1 MLCTKCGAKSD
12 DGSVFCSYC
21 GSQLIE
27 NNNNDST
34 ILNENKVNAVNTTN
48 SNIINPNDKYA
59 NRVYWISLILAIL
72 SAFFM
77 IGWIWVICISVLL
90 FSWIKKAKQSNL
102 VKKANNANIFTIVF
116 IVLQIINNIYFIYKH
131 LS

>member
-1 MLCTKCGAKSD
+1 MLCTKCGAKND
-12 DGSVFCSYC
+12 DGSVFCTYC

-27 NNNNDST
+27 NNNNDNT
-34 ILNENKVNAVNTTN
+34 ILNENKVNTVNTIN

-59 NRVYWISLILAIL
+59 NRVYWVSLILAIL

-77 IGWIWVICISVLL
+77 IGWIWVICISILL

-102 VKKANNANIFTIVF
+102 VKKANNANIFTIIF